1 MLQNSAKF
9 DALVAAAPL
18 GIVVID
24 RDGIVQSFNSAAEA
38 MFGRTAGE
46 VIGLNVSILMPD
58 PYRSHHD
65 EFVRKYLETGENQ
78 VIGIGREV
86 RARRGD
92 GRLFWCDLSVC
103 EVQTEDSHL
112 FIGMLVDIS
121 KHKAV
126 QQEYHDYRQITVK
139 EQLRLL
145 HRCADLEQQL
155 ATKANESANRF
166 PPEMQMHRREVC
178 GECTLTAGGDECA
191 EEPVAP
197 AARRQRILVVDDD
210 RDSRFLIQRC
220 LEGMGSSVDCVT
232 SGLEAIESMGRS
244 MSMNTTYSAIT
255 LDLHMPVMDG
265 RQTAIEL
272 RRMGYAGPI
281 LGLTADI
288 FSARDIARVSG
299 LFDFWLYKPVTKP
312 QLNDAIQEAIRQSN
326 RA

>member
-1 MLQNSAKF
+1 MPQNSAKF

-24 RDGIVQSFNSAAEA
+24 RDGVVQSFNLAAEL
-38 MFGRTAGE
+38 MFGRTAAE
-46 VIGLNVSILMPD
+46 VIGQNVSILMPD

-65 EFVRKYLETGENQ
+65 EFIRKYLDTGENM

-92 GRLFWCDLSVC
+92 GRMFWCDLSVC

-126 QQEYHDYRQITVK
+126 LQEYHDYRERTVE

-155 ATKANESANRF
+155 ATKANESGNGS
-166 PPEMQMHRREVC
+166 PSEIPTYRRESC
-178 GECTLTAGGDECA
+178 RRCAQITGLDEVA
-191 EEPVAP
+191 DEPAQPVAGS
-197 AARRQRILVVDDD
+197 QRILVVDDD
-210 RDSRFLIQRC
+210 RDSRFLIERF
-220 LEGMGSSVDCVT
+220 LKDMGSSVDCVA
-232 SGLEAIESMGRS
+232 SGLEAIESVGRT
-244 MSMNTTYSAIT
+244 MSTNTTYSAIT
-255 LDLHMPVMDG
+255 LDLRMPVMDG
-265 RQTAIEL
+265 RKTAIEL
-272 RRMGYAGPI
+272 RRMGYAGPV

-288 FSARDIARVSG
+288 FSAREVSHVSG
-299 LFDFWLYKPVTKP
+299 LFDFWLYKPITKQ
-312 QLNDAIQEAIRQSN
+312 QLNDAVQEAIRQSH